1 MNCEPTGLGATS
13 YLKKG
18 DKLVN
23 GVVAEKWISPL
34 VNARKG
40 KLRTMMGRMGSG
52 TGAENEKYGLDPYE
66 Q

>member
-1 MNCEPTGLGATS
+1 M
-13 YLKKG
+13 
-18 DKLVN
+18 VN